1 MAVQFKTTKF
11 SRQGR
16 ANSFRTTR
24 HAAWTLAR
32 RGDENRQR
40 RQAVSALRFAVIG
53 TSAFM
58 AGRNQPETKFNE
70 ITARQR
76 HSMR

>member
-1 MAVQFKTTKF
+1 MAAQFKTTKF
-11 SRQGR
+11 SRRGL
-16 ANSFRTTR
+16 ANRFRTTR
-24 HAAWTLAR
+24 HAAWTIAR
-32 RGDENRQR
+32 PANETRQR
-40 RQAVSALRFAVIG
+40 RRAVSAMHFAVIG

-58 AGRNQPETKFNE
+58 AGRNQPEPKFND